1 MTTLA
6 PDLRHEV
13 GHVARLATHL
23 EDARDLAA
31 DVFVDA
37 GAVDWGALD
46 WGRLGRPYRVER
58 WARGRFDWEV
68 AHGQPLPVKEG
79 WSLFN
84 RSFQRLFDTDIPAAM
99 ARARGELGRAV
110 ATLDLAGAREA
121 VRDLVQLG
129 VWNRV
134 HRVEDAVWDPRGKRA
149 LFAGLDVRAP
159 RILFLGAAD
168 GYEGMQLAAM
178 YPGAH
183 VVLVD
188 YDPWCVEGR
197 FGAFPARYPFL
208 GADPATGG
216 VRVWHRDEMHLDY
229 EVSDIRDLRYG
240 REFDIVLS
248 VGLLEHFPDAHK
260 PLAFEMHRRFLRP
273 GGYALMT
280 TPRDQLR
287 GRLFYDVMADVMNF
301 GYRELMDLRH
311 LGRYAWENGFE
322 ILRAGHIKA
331 HNGLVARAR

>member
-1 MTTLA
+1 MTLA
-6 PDLRHEV
+6 ARTARAVGEV
-13 GHVARLATHL
+13 RRLATHL
-23 EDARDLAA
+23 EDTRDTPP

-37 GAVDWGALD
+37 GAVDWAALD
-46 WGRLGRPYRVER
+46 WRRIGRPYRVER
-58 WARGRFDWEV
+58 WARGRFDWE
-68 AHGQPLPVKEG
+68 ARHGEPLPVREG

-84 RSFQRLFDTDIPAAM
+84 RSFQRLFDTDLPEAM
-99 ARARGELGRAV
+99 ARARAALGRAV
-110 ATLDLAGAREA
+110 ATLDVPEAWEA
-121 VRDLVQLG
+121 VRELVQLA

-168 GYEGMQLAAM
+168 GYEGMQLAAL

-197 FGAFPARYPFL
+197 FGAFPAAYPFL

-216 VRVWHRDEMHLDY
+216 VRVWHRDEMHIDY
-229 EVSDIRDLRYG
+229 EVSDIRDLRFG

-248 VGLLEHFPDAHK
+248 VGLLEHFPDEHK
-260 PLAFEMHRRFLRP
+260 PLALEMHRRFLRP
-273 GGYALMT
+273 GGYAVMT
-280 TPRDQLR
+280 TPRDQPR
-287 GRLFYDVMADVMNF
+287 GRLFYHVMADVMNY
-301 GYRELMDLRH
+301 GYRELMDLRQ
-311 LGRYAWENGFE
+311 LGRYAWENGFD
-322 ILRAGHIKA
+322 IRRAGHIKA